1 MNLQI
6 EATGDVTVVEPVG
19 RLDFDAAPGFQEALE
34 RAMGGAGKPP
44 GAVIVD
50 GARLEYVSSA
60 GLRAFLLTARA
71 AQRSGIA
78 FSLCALQPA
87 VREVFELS
95 GFSRIIPVHA
105 DRASALAQAQQGRT

>member
-1 MNLQI
+1 MNLRI
-6 EATGDVTVVEPVG
+6 EPVGDVTYVAPVG
-19 RLDFDAAPGFQEALE
+19 RLDFDAAPGFQEAVE
-34 RAMGGAGKPP
+34 RLLSGSGKSPA
-44 GAVIVD
+44 AVIID
-50 GARLEYVSSA
+50 GTGLDYVSSA

-78 FSLCALQPA
+78 YALCALQPA

-105 DRASALAQAQQGRT
+105 DRASALAQAQPGRP